1 MRVVI
6 LQPSY
11 LPWLGYFDQMFK
23 SDVFVVYDDVQYDK
37 NGWRNRNR
45 IKTPQGPQWLTVPVL
60 TKGRNFPLNRE
71 VEINDTSAW
80 RTKHLKAIVQNYR
93 KAPFFDQTIGPVE
106 GVLGRRWTFL
116 IDLAMLFTD
125 MLMKQL
131 GLDRKIYLSS
141 DLKIP
146 KLGKTERLVEICRYF
161 GADTFLE
168 GDAGR
173 DYIDEALFERMRI
186 RLEYHS
192 YRHPVYSQLHGEF
205 VPYMS
210 VIDLLFNH
218 GRDSLAIL
226 TRQKVAYGEC

>member
-1 MRVVI
+1 MRIVI

-45 IKTPQGPQWLTVPVL
+45 IKTSQGPQWLTVPVL
-60 TKGRNFPLNRE
+60 TRGRNFPLNRE
-71 VEINDTSAW
+71 VEINNTLSW
-80 RTKHLKAIVQNYR
+80 QTKHLKSIVQNYM
-93 KAPFFDQTIGPVE
+93 KAPFFDQHMGQVE
-106 GVLGRRWTFL
+106 DILKRAWRFL
-116 IDLAMLFTD
+116 IDLDMAFIHMLVER
-125 MLMKQL
+125 L
-131 GLDRKIYLSS
+131 GLRTKICLSS
-141 DLKIP
+141 DLRIP
-146 KLGKTERLVEICRYF
+146 KMEKTERLVAICRYL

-173 DYIDEALFERMRI
+173 DYIDESSFKEAGI
-186 RLEYHS
+186 QLEFHE
-192 YRHPVYSQLHGEF
+192 YRHPVYRQLYEDF

-218 GRDSLAIL
+218 GEDSLKIL
-226 TRQKVAYGEC
+226 THQGTIL